1 MKNKIFTIYKKEL
14 RETFRDKKSL
24 MMMLLIP
31 FLIPLLT
38 IGMSYLFEE
47 EAEVDV
53 KKYNKI
59 GFAYELS
66 EEEIAIAETLNIDY
80 SSDSLDNLK
89 DKYEEGKIDLYI
101 TKEGNIY
108 TLNGYNNE
116 TTTLATGL
124 VEGYFEVYKA
134 FLQKQMLDDKGIDS
148 EEVLSV
154 IGLDYNIKEKSN
166 FFVTYMLNYIFM
178 FVIMAITVSATY
190 PATDSTAGEK
200 ERGTLETLLTFPVK
214 VKDIIIG
221 KYLSIVTSSFVTGLI
236 SLILMIIS
244 VKYSFTNF
252 SIYKG
257 QNAMSYK
264 DIIYIFTV
272 VIFYSFLVS
281 GIAIAIVS
289 KAKSFKEAQSALT
302 PLTFICIM
310 PSLIVSIADVKS
322 NLITSIIPF
331 VNFSLL
337 YKELQDGVINYLY
350 IFMMIVSS
358 IVIVFVLL
366 SFIIKL
372 YKKEKVLFSE

>member
-1 MKNKIFTIYKKEL
+1 
-14 RETFRDKKSL
+14 

-148 EEVLSV
+148 EEVLGV
-154 IGLDYNIKEKSN
+154 IGLDYDIKEKSN